1 MLEHHSRRPLPRQLD
16 AQTLERP
23 ADLAALPWAL
33 LATLLV
39 SGGGCALNHWLE
51 RFEDHTDE
59 VADMFDESFVRAWR
73 LYLCGSIASFE
84 SGVNG
89 LLQLVFARGDYNE
102 VPWSR
107 SYVYSAELEDSVAGR
122 I

>member
-1 MLEHHSRRPLPRQLD
+1 MMKIFEHHDFSVWDVENLRLHY
-16 AQTLERP
+16 AKT
-23 ADLAALPWAL
+23 
-33 LATLLV
+33 
-39 SGGGCALNHWLE
+39 LNHWLE